1 MASCGASSDPTAPP
15 AIPPGSEPARR
26 ARDSPAGVRVLRA
39 GALYLALTVVL
50 TYPLALHLRVM
61 DAGDSAF
68 FAWVMAWEAHALE
81 TDPARL
87 PHGNM
92 LHPLRFTLGMDE
104 PVFGTTLLVL
114 PLHWIAHD
122 AVFVF

>member
-1 MASCGASSDPTAPP
+1 M
-15 AIPPGSEPARR
+15 R
-26 ARDSPAGVRVLRA
+26 ALRA
-39 GALYLALTVVL
+39 SALYLLLTLLL
-50 TYPLALHLRVM
+50 TYPLALRLRIM

-68 FAWVMAWEAHALE
+68 FAWVMAWEAHALH

-92 LHPLRFTLGMDE
+92 LHPLRYTLGMDE

-114 PLHWIAHD
+114 PLLLLLTPRMC
-122 AVFVF
+122 FPFGR